1 MKKSQGKI
9 KTILLS
15 AMTIFALFSTMSA
28 VFAWFV
34 VVNPS
39 TKIDTV
45 TGDMSISLNKLS
57 AIKYVYPF
65 YPGSNDFIDYSST
78 NGKLKTYVLN
88 DSDVPTS
95 LENATIPSITK
106 DVTNPPNACY
116 LVGNSVF
123 LGTTEEKKYSL
134 SSGIILNSSADGNT
148 FSVKS
153 VSLSVNSTFL
163 LTDKEGRNLVFSKVT
178 YFKDNKPTNLEYDFL
193 NKDNTLFLAKK
204 AGFYD
209 FTITR
214 KETGYDLTITSQSR
228 DDASILGMT
237 LFDPTYAKLYG
248 MKEDEAIYKQN
259 TCLVYDVEISVKNE
273 MRGFLLNLQVKRKAL
288 DNEDGETETKNQ
300 YYLSKYLSFN
310 AVMASDI
317 KNQSIYD
324 FFHSCNESPGSFTY
338 NFGGQRFE
346 TNDQTSLD
354 ILSKEIISSTSAN
367 TSVHLYLAVDYDPD
381 NMKYFFDKSRLG
393 NSYDLIRDFTFYFST
408 VQSVATEENTNNA

>member
-39 TKIDTV
+39 TKIETV
-45 TGDMSISLNKLS
+45 TGDMSISLKKLS

-65 YPGSNDFIDYSST
+65 YPGSNDFINYSKE
-78 NGKLKTYVLN
+78 GKLKTYVLN
-88 DSDVPTS
+88 DSVDPTS
-95 LENATIPSITK
+95 LDKEIIIDK
-106 DVTNPPNACY
+106 EGVTNSKAYY

-123 LGTTEEKKYSL
+123 LGTTEEKEYSL
-134 SSGIILNSSADGNT
+134 SSGIILNSSADANT

-153 VSLSVNSTFL
+153 VSLSVNSKFL
-163 LTDKEGRNLVFSKVT
+163 LTDNVGEKLVFKVT
-178 YFKDNKPTNLEYDFL
+178 NLKDDFL

-209 FTITR
+209 FTITK
-214 KETGYDLTITSQSR
+214 KEKDYELSIVSSPSR
-228 DDASILGMT
+228 GDSSILGMT

-248 MKEDEAIYKQN
+248 MKEGEAIYKQN

-273 MRGFLLNLQVKRKAL
+273 MRDFLLNLQVKRKAL
-288 DNEDGETETKNQ
+288 VNEEGKTGENQ
-300 YYLSKYLSFN
+300 YWLSKYLSFR
-310 AVMASDI
+310 AAMESDI
-317 KNQSIYD
+317 NNQPIDINNKQIYN
-324 FFHSCNESPGSFTY
+324 FFHNNYDESTKSY
-338 NFGGQRFE
+338 NFDGKKFV
-346 TNDQTSLD
+346 TYDQPALD
-354 ILSKEIISSTSAN
+354 ILTNKIISSKSET

-381 NMKYFFDKSRLG
+381 NMKYFFEESRLG
-393 NSYDLIRDFTFYFST
+393 ISYDLIRDFTFYFST
-408 VQSVATEENTNNA
+408 VQSVATGKNTNA

>member
-78 NGKLKTYVLN
+78 DGKLKTYVLN
-88 DSDVPTS
+88 DSDSTVSTS
-95 LENATIPSITK
+95 FDKETIPSIDKT
-106 DVTNPPNACY
+106 DFTPASNSCY
-116 LVGNSVF
+116 LVGDSVF
-123 LGTTEEKKYSL
+123 LGTNETPYSL
-134 SSGIILNSSADGNT
+134 SSGIILNSSADANT

-153 VSLSVNSTFL
+153 VSLSVNSKFL
-163 LTDKEGRNLVFSKVT
+163 LIDKEGNTFKFSNVT
-178 YFKDNKPTNLEYDFL
+178 CSEDAFL
-193 NKDNTLFLAKK
+193 NKENTFFLAKK

-209 FTITR
+209 FIITK
-214 KETGYDLTITSQSR
+214 KETVGYDLTITSQSR

-237 LFDPTYAKLYG
+237 LFDPTYATLYD
-248 MKEDEAIYKQN
+248 MKEEEAIYKQN

-273 MRGFLLNLQVKRKAL
+273 MRNFLLNLQVKREAL
-288 DNEDGETETKNQ
+288 ANEDGYKKENQ
-300 YYLSKYLSFN
+300 YYLSKYLVFK
-310 AVMASDI
+310 AAMASQI
-317 KNQSIYD
+317 NNQSIQSIYN
-324 FFHSCNESPGSFTY
+324 FFHRSEESSGSFTY
-338 NFGGQRFE
+338 KFDGQKFR
-346 TNDQTSLD
+346 TTDQTSLD
-354 ILSKEIISSTSAN
+354 ILSKKIIASTSAN
-367 TSVHLYLAVDYDPD
+367 TSVHLYLAVDYDPA
-381 NMKYFFDKSRLG
+381 NMEYFFNESRLG

>member
-65 YPGSNDFIDYSST
+65 YPGSNDFIDYSKD
-78 NGKLKTYVLN
+78 GKLKTYVLN

-95 LENATIPSITK
+95 LDNATIPSITK
-106 DVTNPPNACY
+106 DVTNPSNSCY
-116 LVGNSVF
+116 LVGDSVF
-123 LGTTEEKKYSL
+123 LGTNETPYSL
-134 SSGIILNSSADGNT
+134 SSGIILNSSADANT

-153 VSLSVNSTFL
+153 VSLSVNSKFL
-163 LTDKEGRNLVFSKVT
+163 LTDKEGNTFKFSNVT
-178 YFKDNKPTNLEYDFL
+178 CSEDAFL
-193 NKDNTLFLAKK
+193 NKENTFFLAKK

-209 FTITR
+209 FIITK
-214 KETGYDLTITSQSR
+214 KETVGYDLTITSQSR

-248 MKEDEAIYKQN
+248 MKEAEAIYKQN

-273 MRGFLLNLQVKRKAL
+273 MRNFLLNLQVKREAL
-288 DNEDGETETKNQ
+288 ANEDGYKKENQ
-300 YYLSKYLSFN
+300 YYLSKYLFFK
-310 AVMASDI
+310 AVMASEINNPSI
-317 KNQSIYD
+317 KSIYD
-324 FFHSCNESPGSFTY
+324 FFHRSEESSGSFTY
-338 NFGGQRFE
+338 KFDGRKFV
-346 TNDQTSLD
+346 TKDQTSLD

-367 TSVHLYLAVDYDPD
+367 TSVHLYLAVDYVPA
-381 NMKYFFDKSRLG
+381 NMEYFFDESILG

>member
-9 KTILLS
+9 KTILLL

-88 DSDVPTS
+88 DSVDPTS
-95 LENATIPSITK
+95 LDKEISIDK
-106 DVTNPPNACY
+106 EGVTDSKACY

-123 LGTTEEKKYSL
+123 LGTTEEKEYSL
-134 SSGIILNSSADGNT
+134 SSGTILNSSADGNT

-163 LTDKEGRNLVFSKVT
+163 LTDEKGKKLQFSTVT
-178 YFKDNKPTNLEYDFL
+178 YHKDGKDTKLEDNFL

-209 FTITR
+209 FTIT
-214 KETGYDLTITSQSR
+214 KKQTSGYDLTITSQSR

-248 MKEDEAIYKQN
+248 MKEAEAIYKQN
-259 TCLVYDVEISVKNE
+259 TCLVYDVVISVKNE
-273 MRGFLLNLQVKRKAL
+273 MRDFLLNLQVKRKAL
-288 DNEDGETETKNQ
+288 GNEDGYINENQ
-300 YYLSKYLSFN
+300 YYLSKYLSFK
-310 AVMASDI
+310 AAMASEI
-317 KNQSIYD
+317 NNQSIQSIYN
-324 FFHSCNESPGSFTY
+324 FFHRSEESSGSFTY
-338 NFGGQRFE
+338 NFGGQRFDTE
-346 TNDQTSLD
+346 DQIALVTN
-354 ILSKEIISSTSAN
+354 KKISSTSE
-367 TSVHLYLAVDYDPD
+367 TTPVHLYLAVDYDPD

>member
-39 TKIDTV
+39 TKIETV

-65 YPGSNDFIDYSST
+65 YPGSNDFINYSKE
-78 NGKLKTYVLN
+78 GKLKTYVLN
-88 DSDVPTS
+88 DSTVSTS
-95 LENATIPSITK
+95 SFDGEIIPSITK
-106 DVTNPPNACY
+106 DVNALNACY

-123 LGTTEEKKYSL
+123 LGTTEETQYSL

-153 VSLSVNSTFL
+153 VSLSVNSKFL
-163 LTDKEGRNLVFSKVT
+163 LADNEGTELEFSTVT
-178 YFKDNKPTNLEYDFL
+178 YHKDGKDTDLKDDFL
-193 NKDNTLFLAKK
+193 NKNKTLFLAKK

-209 FTITR
+209 FTIT
-214 KETGYDLTITSQSR
+214 KKQTGGYDLTITSQSR
-228 DDASILGMT
+228 AADASILGMT
-237 LFDPTYAKLYG
+237 LFDPTYATLYS
-248 MKEDEAIYKQN
+248 MNEEEAIYKQN

-273 MRGFLLNLQVKRKAL
+273 MRAFLLNLQVKRKAL
-288 DNEDGETETKNQ
+288 DNEDGYKNENQ
-300 YYLSKYLSFN
+300 YYLSKYLSFK
-310 AVMASDI
+310 AAMASEINNPSI
-317 KNQSIYD
+317 KSIYD
-324 FFHSCNESPGSFTY
+324 FFHSRKESSGSFTY
-338 NFGGQRFE
+338 NFGGQKFGTKDKTE
-346 TNDQTSLD
+346 LD
-354 ILSKEIISSTSAN
+354 IFLKDKEISSKGET
-367 TSVHLYLAVDYDPD
+367 TPVHLYLAVDYDPE

-408 VQSVATEENTNNA
+408 VQSVAK

>member
-78 NGKLKTYVLN
+78 DGKLKTYVLN
-88 DSDVPTS
+88 DSDSTVSTS
-95 LENATIPSITK
+95 FDKETIPSIKT
-106 DVTNPPNACY
+106 DFTPASNSCY
-116 LVGNSVF
+116 LVGDSVF
-123 LGTTEEKKYSL
+123 LGTNETPYSL

-153 VSLSVNSTFL
+153 VSLSVNSKFL
-163 LTDKEGRNLVFSKVT
+163 LIDKEGNTFKFSNVT
-178 YFKDNKPTNLEYDFL
+178 CSKDAFL
-193 NKDNTLFLAKK
+193 NKENTLFLAKK

-209 FTITR
+209 FTIT
-214 KETGYDLTITSQSR
+214 KQQTSGYDLTITSQSR

-248 MKEDEAIYKQN
+248 MKKEEAIYKQN

-273 MRGFLLNLQVKRKAL
+273 MRDFLLNLQVKRKAL
-288 DNEDGETETKNQ
+288 DYEDGHINENQ
-300 YYLSKYLSFN
+300 YYLSKYLFFKAAMESEIN
-310 AVMASDI
+310 NPSI
-317 KNQSIYD
+317 KSIYD
-324 FFHSCNESPGSFTY
+324 FFHSRKESSGSFTY
-338 NFGGQRFE
+338 KFGGKKFE
-346 TNDQTSLD
+346 TKDQTSLD

-367 TSVHLYLAVDYDPD
+367 TSVHLYLAVDYVPE
-381 NMKYFFDKSRLG
+381 NMEYFFNESRLG

-408 VQSVATEENTNNA
+408 VQSVATKENTNNA

>member
-65 YPGSNDFIDYSST
+65 YPGSNDFIDYSKE
-78 NGKLKTYVLN
+78 GKLKTYVLN
-88 DSDVPTS
+88 DSNVSTS
-95 LENATIPSITK
+95 SFDSESIPSITK

-116 LVGNSVF
+116 LVGDSVF
-123 LGTTEEKKYSL
+123 LGTNETPYSL
-134 SSGIILNSSADGNT
+134 SSGIILNSSADANT

-153 VSLSVNSTFL
+153 VSLSVNSKFL
-163 LTDKEGRNLVFSKVT
+163 LTDKEGNTFKFSNVT
-178 YFKDNKPTNLEYDFL
+178 CSEDAFL
-193 NKDNTLFLAKK
+193 NKEKTFFLAKK

-209 FTITR
+209 FTIT
-214 KETGYDLTITSQSR
+214 KQQTSSYDLTINSQSR

-248 MKEDEAIYKQN
+248 MKEEEAIYKQN

-273 MRGFLLNLQVKRKAL
+273 MRDFLLNLQVKREAL
-288 DNEDGETETKNQ
+288 DNEDGHINENQ
-300 YYLSKYLSFN
+300 YYLSKYLSFK
-310 AVMASDI
+310 AAMASEINNPPI
-317 KNQSIYD
+317 KSIYD
-324 FFHSCNESPGSFTY
+324 FFHSRKESSGSFTY
-338 NFGGQRFE
+338 NFGEQKFV

-354 ILSKEIISSTSAN
+354 LDILPKEIISSTSAN
-367 TSVHLYLAVDYDPD
+367 TSVHLYLAVDYDPE
-381 NMKYFFDKSRLG
+381 NMRYFFDESRLG

-408 VQSVATEENTNNA
+408 VQSVATKENTNNA